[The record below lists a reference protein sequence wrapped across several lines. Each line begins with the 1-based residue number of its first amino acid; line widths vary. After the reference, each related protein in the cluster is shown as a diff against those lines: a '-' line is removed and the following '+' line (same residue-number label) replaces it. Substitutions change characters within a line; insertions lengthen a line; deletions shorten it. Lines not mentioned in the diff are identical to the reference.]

1 MNAIKLTLAA
11 ILSFGLAAGVFYG
24 SAPAETLRL
33 AHHHA
38 VGGTVDL
45 TAKKLAELV
54 EQKSGGALKIRIFPA
69 AQLGQE
75 AEAMALVNQGAV
87 DLSITSLGHMDD
99 YWPPVNVSDL
109 PFIWRG
115 WEHAFKAYGGA
126 YGAALKKGVR
136 DHSNLELLGFLH
148 FGFRDMIFRGPPV
161 TSVGGMKGM
170 KMRSPESQVWIR
182 MFQLLDA
189 RPTPVTWGEVYTAMQ
204 TGVAEGLESPPKAAL
219 DMKFN
224 EVTKSLVRTNHMFG
238 SMAVTVNK
246 NRLDGLSSKLRQVL
260 REAGEEATDWANKT
274 ISQPGEQQAYSI
286 LKQKG
291 IAVVDPDNPA
301 MWSNAMKPLW
311 DEVAGRDPDGP
322 KMVELLVNTR

>member
-1 MNAIKLTLAA
+1 
-11 ILSFGLAAGVFYG
+11 
-24 SAPAETLRL
+24 
-33 AHHHA
+33 
-38 VGGTVDL
+38 
-45 TAKKLAELV
+45 
-54 EQKSGGALKIRIFPA
+54 
-69 AQLGQE
+69 
-75 AEAMALVNQGAV
+75 
-87 DLSITSLGHMDD
+87 
-99 YWPPVNVSDL
+99 
-109 PFIWRG
+109 
-115 WEHAFKAYGGA
+115 
-126 YGAALKKGVR
+126 
-136 DHSNLELLGFLH
+136 
-148 FGFRDMIFRGPPV
+148 
-161 TSVGGMKGM
+161 MKGM